1 MSIPITKESIK
12 RLIKDVKQINNEPLH
27 DQGIYYKH
35 DEEDILKGH
44 ALIIGPSDTPYDNGY
59 YFFEFNFPSDYPFSP
74 PRLRYLTQDGIT
86 RFNPNLYRSGK
97 VCLSL
102 LNTWRG
108 EQWTSCQTISSILL
122 TLITVFNNKP
132 LLNEPGVTECH
143 NDFEKYNMILTYK
156 NYETAI
162 YDIVNNE
169 KNQLFVDKFYDE
181 VMENFKSNFKSIK
194 KKVMALNKKT
204 NKQKLL
210 VSTTIYTMKA
220 SIDYNNINN
229 KLNNLYK
236 NI

>member
-74 PRLRYLTQDGIT
+74 PRLTYLTQDGIT